1 MFDKFQLID
10 SLIVQVDAL
19 TDMRGVEKCRVIIDI
34 IGKLAALKKGL
45 QDDDAR
51 TKEKIDELKAALGD
65 EETIKIGICEGGG
78 V

>member
-1 MFDKFQLID
+1 MVDKFQLID
-10 SLIVQVDAL
+10 SIIVQVDAL

-45 QDDDAR
+45 QDDDVR
-51 TKEKIDELKAALGD
+51 TKEKMDELKAASGD
-65 EETIKIGICEGGG
+65 EETIKIGICEGGR